1 MAVSRFPSHLR
12 LIGTTTPAHA
22 PGVATPT
29 RIHPERL
36 PDSER
41 DRLTGTATREALL
54 ARLEM
59 IGGLAPAM
67 PLSFLAVHVEADEP
81 AEHLLKAVAR
91 RLRELIRATDAL
103 GRLDESTFGVVLQGT
118 GVTAAGAVA
127 ARLAH
132 HLNRLP
138 GAPRDFAVAVAAATG
153 TGLNGGTLPEAALE
167 TFAAGC
173 C

>member
-1 MAVSRFPSHLR
+1 MAVTPFPSHLT
-12 LIGTTTPAHA
+12 LIGAGQSLIAT
-22 PGVATPT
+22 VAAPT
-29 RIHPERL
+29 RIHPELL
-36 PDSER
+36 PPSES
-41 DRLTGTATREALL
+41 DHLTGTATREALL

-59 IGGLAPAM
+59 VGSLAPSM
-67 PLSFLAVHVEADEP
+67 PLSFLAVHVEADGL
-81 AEHLLKAVAR
+81 AAAMLQAVAV
-91 RLRELIRATDAL
+91 RLRELTRATDAV
-103 GRLDESTFGVVLQGT
+103 GRLDEATFGVVLQGT

-138 GAPRDFAVAVAAATG
+138 GTPREFSVTVSAATG
-153 TGLNGGTLPEAALE
+153 TGLHAGTLTEAAME

>member
-1 MAVSRFPSHLR
+1 MAVTPFPSHLT
-12 LIGTTTPAHA
+12 LIGAGQSVMAT
-22 PGVATPT
+22 VAAPT
-29 RIHPERL
+29 RIHPELL
-36 PDSER
+36 PDS
-41 DRLTGTATREALL
+41 DCDHLTGTATRAALL

-59 IGGLAPAM
+59 VGSLAPSM
-67 PLSFLAVHVEADEP
+67 PLSFLAVHVEAEELVAP
-81 AEHLLKAVAR
+81 MLRAVAA
-91 RLRELIRATDAL
+91 RLRELTRPTDAV
-103 GRLDESTFGVVLQGT
+103 GRLDDLTFGVVLQGT

-138 GAPRDFAVAVAAATG
+138 GAPRDFAVAVSAATG
-153 TGLNGGTLPEAALE
+153 TGLNGGTLPKAAME

>member
-1 MAVSRFPSHLR
+1 MAVTRFPSHLR
-12 LIGTTTPAHA
+12 LIGAGQPLITT
-22 PGVATPT
+22 VAAPT
-29 RIHPERL
+29 RIHPELL
-36 PDSER
+36 PDS
-41 DRLTGTATREALL
+41 DCDHLTGTATRAALL

-59 IGGLAPAM
+59 VGSLAPSM
-67 PLSFLAVHVEADEP
+67 PLSFLAVHIEADEP
-81 AEHLLKAVAR
+81 AAAMLRAVAA
-91 RLRELIRATDAL
+91 RLRELTRATDAV
-103 GRLDESTFGVVLQGT
+103 GRLDEATFGVVLQGT

-138 GAPRDFAVAVAAATG
+138 GAPGAFTVTVSAATG
-153 TGLNGGTLPEAALE
+153 TGLHASTLTEAAME

>member
-1 MAVSRFPSHLR
+1 MAVTRFPSHLR
-12 LIGTTTPAHA
+12 LIGTNQSLIAS
-22 PGVATPT
+22 VAAPT
-29 RIHPERL
+29 RIHPELL
-36 PDSER
+36 PDS
-41 DRLTGTATREALL
+41 DCDHLTGTATRAALL

-59 IGGLAPAM
+59 VGSLAPSM

-81 AEHLLKAVAR
+81 AGPMLKTVAE
-91 RLRELIRATDAL
+91 RLRELTRATDAV
-103 GRLDESTFGVVLQGT
+103 GRLDDATFGIVLQGT

-138 GAPRDFAVAVAAATG
+138 GAPRDFCVTVSAATG
-153 TGLNGGTLPEAALE
+153 TGLNAQTLTEAAME

>member
-1 MAVSRFPSHLR
+1 MAVTRFPSHLR
-12 LIGTTTPAHA
+12 LVGTGHPHSASTSE
-22 PGVATPT
+22 PT
-29 RIHPERL
+29 RIHPELL
-36 PDSER
+36 PGTER
-41 DRLTGTATREALL
+41 DRQTGTATRAALM

-59 IGGLAPAM
+59 VGNLAPSM
-67 PLSFLAVHVEADEP
+67 PLSFLAVRIEADEP
-81 AEHLLKAVAR
+81 AAPLLQAVAG
-91 RLRELIRATDAL
+91 RLRELIRATDAV
-103 GRLDESTFGVVLQGT
+103 GRLDETTFGVVLQGT

-138 GAPRDFAVAVAAATG
+138 GAPGEFTVTVSAATG
-153 TGLNGGTLPEAALE
+153 TGLHAGTLTEAAME